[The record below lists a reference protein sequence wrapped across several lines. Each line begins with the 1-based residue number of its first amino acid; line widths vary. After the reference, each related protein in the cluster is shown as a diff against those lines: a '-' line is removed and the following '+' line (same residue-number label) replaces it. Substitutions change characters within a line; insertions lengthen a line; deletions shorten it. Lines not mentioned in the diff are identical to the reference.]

1 MSNYKKKL
9 LKHFSNLSEQ
19 DQCSLVSYAEFL
31 VNRENPSESANQEI
45 TEPLQI
51 PRPDNESVI
60 KAIKRLSATYPMLD
74 KSVLLN
80 EISTHMTQHIIHG
93 VSATEVINN
102 LESEFLKQ
110 YKKWQC

>member
-1 MSNYKKKL
+1 LSIKKKL
-9 LKHFSNLSEQ
+9 LHNFSQLSEQ
-19 DQCSLVSYAEFL
+19 DQGSLLSYAEFL
-31 VNRENPSESANQEI
+31 ASREGSTQAATQAI

-51 PRPDNESVI
+51 PRPEKESVI

-93 VSATEVINN
+93 KSAESVIDD
-102 LESEFLKQ
+102 LESEFLNL
-110 YKKWQC
+110 YKKWQS